1 MFTAGIGEN
10 SPVFRK
16 VITDRLSALG
26 IVLDEEKNN
35 VRGKD
40 ALITKPES
48 KLNVFVIPTDEEII
62 IMRDVYNLIKEN

>member
-26 IVLDEEKNN
+26 IVLDEEK
-35 VRGKD
+35 
-40 ALITKPES
+40 IM
-48 KLNVFVIPTDEEII
+48 FVKRCFNYKT
-62 IMRDVYNLIKEN
+62 RIKN